1 MDERVIIDDIYDIWL
16 LDDVYGRYGDV
27 ENNILKKFLILVT
40 EVSYGGDLR
49 YGRLWSNIFTL
60 FIGPFTFFGDTLVI
74 TLSRIFNI
82 LLYVISAWILSE
94 LFIKK
99 NYRWLFL
106 LAMYSLPGV

>member
-1 MDERVIIDDIYDIWL
+1 MMFMV
-16 LDDVYGRYGDV
+16 GNSDV

-106 LAMYSLPGV
+106 LAMYSLPGSRYIT